1 MESTSSNGRRVL
13 IVDDEK
19 VISVTL
25 SIIFASKGYEVRKA
39 YSAEEGLSLLNGWT
53 PDLALLDVCLPGMNG
68 IDLAILMKGTY
79 PQCCILLISG
89 KPDSMDLLD
98 RASRNGHVLEL
109 MAKPVPPG
117 VLLDRAAQLLA

>member
-19 VISVTL
+19 VIAVTL
-25 SIIFASKGYEVRKA
+25 SIIFAGKGYEVRKA
-39 YSAEEGLSLLNGWT
+39 YSAEEGLSILEGWA

-68 IDLAILMKGTY
+68 IDLAIHMKNAY

-98 RASRNGHVLEL
+98 RATRSGYVLEL
-109 MAKPVPPG
+109 MAKPVPPT
-117 VLLDRAAQLLA
+117 VLLDRVAQLLA